1 MSISHFYQA
10 YGLTFQ
16 SDQPVDSL
24 LAVEEQN
31 AQVTINR
38 GRVEDHIGQQIFT
51 TSHANWRAAKD
62 IFSLEIENVAKY
74 LVRNGN
80 EIWIE
85 AAPAASDDDIN
96 AFLISSAFAALLQQ
110 RRLLTLH
117 ASAIMTDRGSVL
129 FVGLSGS
136 GKSTTLAALAD
147 MGYEMVTDDI
157 AALGVADD
165 GTAEIIPSF
174 PFARLREDALARL
187 GKSKEDY
194 SRLRSKVEKYIVP
207 MDGFDA
213 APKPVQRI
221 FLLDINEK
229 PEIDVKPLGFT
240 DAFYWLSYFTFRK
253 RFYDGLQ
260 LGDFHFQQLSRL
272 VQSTSVHQ
280 ICRPDYPYMLDEWI
294 GRIVE
299 EIGAPM
305 IDKIAL
311 AID

>member
-1 MSISHFYQA
+1 MSKCHFYQA
-10 YGLTFQ
+10 YGLIFT
-16 SDQPVDSL
+16 SDQPIDSL
-24 LAVEEQN
+24 LQVDAQD

-38 GRVEDHIGQQIFT
+38 GIVADHIDQRIFT
-51 TSHANWRAAKD
+51 TSHANWRATKN
-62 IFSLEIENVAKY
+62 IFALNIENVGQY
-74 LVRNGN
+74 LVCNGN

-85 AAPAASDDDIN
+85 AVPGASDDDIN

-117 ASAIMTDRGSVL
+117 ASAIMTDHGSVL

-136 GKSTTLAALAD
+136 GKSTTLAALSD
-147 MGYEMVTDDI
+147 KGYEMVTDDI
-157 AALGVADD
+157 AALAVADD

-174 PFARLREDALARL
+174 PFARLRGDAIAKL

-207 MDGFDA
+207 IRGFDA

-260 LGDFHFQQLSRL
+260 LGDFHFQQLSKL
-272 VQSTSVHQ
+272 VHSTPVHK
-280 ICRPDYPYMLDEWI
+280 ICRPDHPYMLDELI

-299 EIGAPM
+299 EIGTPM
-305 IDKIAL
+305 VDKKAL
-311 AID
+311 AVD

>member
-10 YGLTFQ
+10 YGLTFK
-16 SDQPVDSL
+16 SDRPIDSL
-24 LAVEEQN
+24 LSVEAQS
-31 AQVTINR
+31 AQVSINR
-38 GRVEDHIGQQIFT
+38 GVIADHIDQRIFT
-51 TSHANWRAAKD
+51 TRHANWRAAKD
-62 IFSLEIENVAKY
+62 VFSLDIENVAKY

-80 EIWIE
+80 EIRIE
-85 AAPAASDDDIN
+85 AAPGASDEDIN

-110 RRLLTLH
+110 RRFLTLH
-117 ASAIMTDRGSVL
+117 ASAIMTDHGSVL

-136 GKSTTLAALAD
+136 GKSTTLAALSD
-147 MGYEMVTDDI
+147 KGYGMVTDDI
-157 AALGVADD
+157 AALAVADD

-174 PFARLREDALARL
+174 PFARLRGDAIAKL

-207 MDGFDA
+207 MRGFDA
-213 APKPVQRI
+213 APKSVQRI

-260 LGDFHFQQLSRL
+260 LGDFHFQRLSKF
-272 VQSTSVHQ
+272 VHATPVHK
-280 ICRPDYPYMLDEWI
+280 IYRPDYPYMLDELI

-299 EIGAPM
+299 EIGVPM
-305 IDKIAL
+305 VDQKAL

>member
-1 MSISHFYQA
+1 MSSPYFYQA
-10 YGLTFQ
+10 YGLTLQ

-24 LAVEEQN
+24 LPVEEQD
-31 AQVTINR
+31 AQVTISR
-38 GRVEDHIGQQIFT
+38 GLLADHIGQRNFT
-51 TSHANWRAAKD
+51 TSHANWRAGRD

-74 LVRNGN
+74 LVRDGN

-85 AAPAASDDDIN
+85 PAPGASGDDIN

-110 RRLLTLH
+110 RRFLTIH
-117 ASAIMTDRGSVL
+117 ASAIMTDHGSVL

-147 MGYEMVTDDI
+147 KGYDMVTDDI
-157 AALGVADD
+157 AALLVGDD

-174 PFARLREDALARL
+174 PFARLRGDAIAKL

-194 SRLRSKVEKYIVP
+194 PRLRSKVEKYIVP

-229 PEIDVKPLGFT
+229 PELDIKPLGFT

-260 LGDFHFQQLSRL
+260 LSDFHFQQLSKL
-272 VQSTSVHQ
+272 VQATPVHK
-280 ICRPDYPYMLDEWI
+280 ICRPDYPYMLDELI

-305 IDKIAL
+305 VDEKAKVID
-311 AID
+311 